1 MKHTIII
8 VFCAITTLIIVAAT
22 WHNEIFHKIL
32 VTLFG
37 VTIGYLLYLAIVIKM
52 AVNEQKHTSGTNL
65 SEQAAE

>member
-1 MKHTIII
+1 MKHTITI
-8 VFCAITTLIIVAAT
+8 VFCAITSLIIVAAL
-22 WHNEIFHKIL
+22 WNFEISHKIL